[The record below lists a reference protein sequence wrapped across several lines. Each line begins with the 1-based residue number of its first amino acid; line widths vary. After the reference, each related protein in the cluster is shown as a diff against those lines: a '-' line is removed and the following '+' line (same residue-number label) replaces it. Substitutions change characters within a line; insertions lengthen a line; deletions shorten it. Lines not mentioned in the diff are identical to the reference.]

1 LPKYADLAKGFA
13 RSLTADVMGG
23 FGDTAVN
30 LENLAR
36 AGYGY
41 AGSKLGMLSPSQL
54 PELREPKD
62 VPLTSDWLV
71 KNTPLE
77 DTGSSEYTTGRLA
90 SWALPFLSGFASR
103 AKIPPPT
110 SADQLG
116 AIVFPGWHG
125 TPNGEFSVFRPNIRK
140 NEQLGFGIHA
150 ADNRSFAER
159 YALSPRKSVK
169 NAKPTLYQ
177 VEAEMENPLKADEI
191 VMESDPRF
199 ALAQKLAGQRFFS
212 SKDEKG
218 IPATF
223 LQNAID
229 ATSPQRAERLIRDAG
244 YDGIRY
250 MARYGNV
257 NPGGTSANIAE
268 KSPASLVFTPEQI
281 KIIERLNLS
290 SGFGKPP

>member
-1 LPKYADLAKGFA
+1 MPKYSDLAKGFA
-13 RSLTADVMGG
+13 RSLTADLLGG
-23 FGDTAVN
+23 FGDTAN
-30 LENLAR
+30 NIENLAR

-41 AGSKLGMLSPSQL
+41 TGSKLGLLKADEL

-62 VPLTSDWLV
+62 AILSSDWLV
-71 KNTPLE
+71 KNTPLD
-77 DTGSSEYTTGRLA
+77 DTGSPEYTAGRLFSLA
-90 SWALPFLSGFASR
+90 IPLFGGFAARPKASVP
-103 AKIPPPT
+103 A

-125 TPNGEFSVFRPNIRK
+125 TPNGEFSEFKPNIRK

-159 YALSPRKSVK
+159 YALMPRKINKS
-169 NAKPTLYQ
+169 NQPTLYQ
-177 VEAEMENPLKADEI
+177 VEVGMENPLKADDVVIEG
-191 VMESDPRF
+191 DPRF
-199 ALAQKLAGQRFFS
+199 ALAKKLAGQHFFS
-212 SKDEKG
+212 SKDENG
-218 IPATF
+218 VPATF

-244 YDGIRY
+244 YDGVRY
-250 MARYGNV
+250 MARYGSI

-268 KSPASLVFTPEQI
+268 RSPASLVFTPEQL

-290 SGFGKPP
+290 VGFGNSR